1 MPNYAQSRVGFQE
14 YLNNLNAPTTR
25 LLATDDLNGDGLKD
39 LVLVDLTY
47 TPSGQPPIS
56 VPLRIALAVP
66 TGGFVEIRDIFSTS
80 AQNAYQDPYV
90 VIDDFTGD
98 GLSDVVVYDAGYYD
112 WSGGRVTRGGIPDLW
127 VGTLSGSLVY
137 SSALSDALTSFV
149 RPQGDNYRGGYQIDL
164 TMGVKDITAADIDQD
179 GDIDLWIESTGSA
192 NMTSHFVVNNGNG
205 TFSVDFDHRLDNAFF
220 FGPNSWANLGTG
232 TDYYRYGSGV
242 FLDANGDAAPDLLL
256 GQIRDNDISHIG
268 QSSFLMINDG
278 TGYFSAARAV
288 RLSLPDFYYGYTS
301 VQDAKAFDVNGD
313 GLQDLVLIHTRND
326 DVSGPLVE
334 TAWRGTYI
342 QVLLQNAQ
350 GEYVD
355 RTDDML
361 GDQSAWSSQSANAYA
376 QLITP
381 FDINHD
387 GRMDFV
393 LSYRGERPSDS
404 APVLFMSKGDHFV
417 VGDRFYLTGGDS
429 YFGEGMRPVDVDGDG
444 KLDFV
449 HLDAAYGP
457 NGRYDGVLSDDYS
470 TIVYQHALISNSTYL
485 MAEPFAGPAEL
496 NLTYQLIDF
505 SDSAVVIG
513 SSSNEFIKLAGTGNK
528 AVSGG
533 GGNDVID
540 GGTGS
545 TFVSGGGASTDACTF
560 FLDGRAPG
568 VSWSTITDF
577 DLGYD
582 RATIWGWTPGV
593 SQVNA
598 TFTDFNTGG
607 APGYTGLTLHFNHL
621 LPDDHSPNARNP
633 DLNSITLSG
642 CSLADFGATSLAEL
656 NTQIT
661 TRANSHFVVGST
673 VDQFGE
679 HGYLYIS

>member
-1 MPNYAQSRVGFQE
+1 MPNYAQSRSGFQE
-14 YLNNLNAPTTR
+14 YSNAIVAPTTR
-25 LLATDDLNGDGLKD
+25 VVASGDLNGDGLQD
-39 LVLVDLTY
+39 LILVDLTLFV
-47 TPSGQPPIS
+47 SGQPPAFQ
-56 VPLRIALAVP
+56 PLRFALASA
-66 TGGFVEIRDIFSTS
+66 TGGFVEAGNVFSNVT
-80 AQNAYQDPYV
+80 QNSYQDPHV
-90 VIDDFTGD
+90 VVDDFTGD

-112 WSGGRVTRGGIPDLW
+112 WNGGRVTRGGMPDLW
-127 VGTLSGSLVY
+127 VGTASGNFVY
-137 SSALSDALTSFV
+137 SNALSNALTPFV
-149 RPQGDNYRGGYQIDL
+149 QTQASNYRGGYQIDL

-179 GDIDLWIESTGSA
+179 GDVDLWIESTGSA
-192 NMTSHFVVNNGNG
+192 NMTSHFVMNNGDG
-205 TFSVDFDHRLDNAFF
+205 TFAVDFDNRLDNAFF
-220 FGPNSWANLGTG
+220 FGPNSSANRGSG
-232 TDYYRYGSGV
+232 TDYYRYGSGT

-256 GQIRDNDISHIG
+256 GQIRDNDMTHIG

-278 TGYFSAARAV
+278 AGNFPTERAV
-288 RLSLPDFYYGYTS
+288 RLPLPDFYYGYTS

-326 DVSGPLVE
+326 DVSGPLEE

-342 QVLLQNAQ
+342 QVLQQVAAGQ
-350 GEYVD
+350 YVD
-355 RTDDML
+355 RTIEMI
-361 GDQSAWSSQSANAYA
+361 GDQTVWSSQTVNAYA
-376 QLITP
+376 QHITP

-393 LSYRGERPSDS
+393 LTYRNARPSDTT
-404 APVLFMSKGDHFV
+404 PVIFMSKGDRFV
-417 VGDRFYLTGGDS
+417 EGDHFYLTGGDN
-429 YFGEGMRPVDVDGDG
+429 YFGEGIRPIDVDGDG

-449 HLDAAYGP
+449 HLDGQPGP
-457 NGRYDGVLSDDYS
+457 NGRYEGLQTDDFS
-470 TIVYQHALISNSTYL
+470 MIVYQRGLISNSTYL
-485 MAEPFAGPAEL
+485 SAEPFMGPAEL
-496 NLTYQLIDF
+496 NLAYQLIDF

-513 SSSNEFIKLAGTGNK
+513 STFNEFIKLAGTGNK

-545 TFVSGGGASTDACTF
+545 TFVSGGGSATDACTF

-577 DLGYD
+577 DIGYD

-593 SQVNA
+593 SQVNVS
-598 TFTDFNTGG
+598 FTDFNTGG
-607 APGYTGLTLHFNHL
+607 ATGYTGLTLHFNHL
-621 LPDDHSPNARNP
+621 LPDNHLPNDRNP

-642 CSLADFGATSLAEL
+642 RTLADFGAASLVEL
-656 NTQIT
+656 NSQISAGT
-661 TRANSHFVVGST
+661 NPHFVVGST